1 MNKLIL
7 SAWKN
12 EDQIIADFV
21 IKISFVK
28 FKEKKKS
35 NCIHQASTLQK
46 SVRIR
51 WLLSIVPNFDSCFLR
66 HKLDMSNSLLS
77 RLKVSG
83 ILEKHHKMLF
93 SICLYY
99 TFLHWSVLW
108 LIFSCVLQAYSEKS
122 QLIFLLNL
130 ICLTHFALFILLKAR
145 SLKKLFVFMMKSVFN
160 SSYTFSV
167 CLL

>member
-1 MNKLIL
+1 M
-7 SAWKN
+7 WKN
-12 EDQIIADFV
+12 EGQIIADFV
-21 IKISFVK
+21 IKISSFVK
-28 FKEKKKS
+28 FRGKKKN
-35 NCIHQASTLQK
+35 NCIHQASTLQEC
-46 SVRIR
+46 VRIC
-51 WLLSIVPNFDSCFLR
+51 WLLSIVPNFDSYVLR
-66 HKLDMSNSLLS
+66 HKLDVLNSLLS

-83 ILEKHHKMLF
+83 VLEKHHKMLF
-93 SICLYY
+93 SIYY

-108 LIFSCVLQAYSEKS
+108 LIFSSVLQAYSEKS

-145 SLKKLFVFMMKSVFN
+145 GLKKLFVFMMKSLFN